1 MIDDL
6 EIIRW
11 QRLVEINTDPA
22 RREALEARYG
32 RVWDTDEL
40 KAEFVVLGFR
50 APFVVV
56 QRKSDGRKRAWSSNT
71 TRVFISAA
79 YLTKREIANRA
90 RVVPGTDATLALGR
104 LPTQACDPLD
114 HSMEDTV
121 RRHTEKEPSTYEHQD
136 RSTMRS

>member
-1 MIDDL
+1 MTDDL

-22 RREALEARYG
+22 SREALEARYG

-56 QRKSDGRKRAWSSNT
+56 QRKSDGRKASLEFQHHPRFYFSC
-71 TRVFISAA
+71 I
-79 YLTKREIANRA
+79 
-90 RVVPGTDATLALGR
+90 
-104 LPTQACDPLD
+104 LD
-114 HSMEDTV
+114 EA
-121 RRHTEKEPSTYEHQD
+121 
-136 RSTMRS
+136 